1 MGGHIHNWSQW
12 LDANER
18 RRSNVERIDELANK
32 RDRSKDQ
39 GWIQGGGATGVTSH
53 SPRERKKINQVEKR
67 YIVSYSLSCTVIMS
81 IMYSSNHM
89 PTS

>member
-39 GWIQGGGATGVTSH
+39 GWIQGGGGD
-53 SPRERKKINQVEKR
+53 RGD
-67 YIVSYSLSCTVIMS
+67 
-81 IMYSSNHM
+81 
-89 PTS
+89 